1 MPLPPAARSL
11 KTAPVA
17 PALGSFWR
25 GLEKNRLLFISI
37 FHAQCLRW
45 GRLVDFMDA
54 AKVVVRNAQGDHRN
68 VIIKFLGETI
78 GKTRKSP
85 LAKPA
90 SHAKAYCMG
99 DDLAETTSK

>member
-1 MPLPPAARSL
+1 MNPAEI
-11 KTAPVA
+11 VM
-17 PALGSFWR
+17 GNVR
-25 GLEKNRLLFISI
+25 GDR
-37 FHAQCLRW
+37 
-45 GRLVDFMDA
+45 
-54 AKVVVRNAQGDHRN
+54 RN

-78 GKTRKSP
+78 DEARKSP